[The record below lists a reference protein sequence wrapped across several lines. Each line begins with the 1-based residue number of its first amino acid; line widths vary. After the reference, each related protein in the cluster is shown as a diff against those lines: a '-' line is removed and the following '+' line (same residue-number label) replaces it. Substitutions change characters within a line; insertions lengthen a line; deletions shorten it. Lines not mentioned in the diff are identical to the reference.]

1 VTVESADAPPG
12 RRGRPRDPEVDEA
25 IRVATVDVLLR
36 DGFAHLTMEE
46 VADRA
51 GVGKASLYRRW
62 PNKVALVVDAVR
74 RMADQWVEVPDTGS
88 VHDDMLGFFRAIVR
102 TKRTETEVMS
112 VVSSEAACNPEL
124 ASAFRKEFLGTFRT
138 QLEAIVQRGVDR
150 GELPAGTDVEL
161 LAGVGPALVHQ
172 NRLMTGQPMDERFVR
187 RVVDQFFPK
196 PARGRATT
204 RVREAPAS
212 S

>member
-1 VTVESADAPPG
+1 VTVESGEAPPS

-36 DGFAHLTMEE
+36 EGYAHLTMEE

-88 VHDDMLGFFRAIVR
+88 VHDDMLGFFRSIVR

-112 VVSSEAACNPEL
+112 VVSAEASCNPEL
-124 ASAFRKEFLGTFRT
+124 AAAFRQEVLGSFKT
-138 QLEAIVQRGVDR
+138 QLEAIVQRGMDR

-172 NRLMTGQPMDERFVR
+172 HRLMTGEHMDERFVR
-187 RVVDQFFPK
+187 RVVDQFYPK
-196 PARGRATT
+196 PARSRTTT
-204 RVREAPAS
+204 RVREAPTGS
-212 S
+212 